1 MISLPCRDLAAHLR
15 SLEGSLFKAFLD
27 ELPDFIFVKDTDSR
41 FLYSNKSHLVHL
53 RMKESQL
60 VGKNDFEIYPGDLAE
75 AFFADETRLFQN
87 RVPVV
92 KVERTQTH
100 EGKGFLTVTVKQ
112 LVVGEHNEIL
122 GLMGSARRLGSHDAL
137 SLAETREQIMEM
149 LDHDVGPDVT
159 PDQLRAMRMSF
170 EAMFRSPA

>member
-1 MISLPCRDLAAHLR
+1 MITLVCRDLAAHLR

-27 ELPDFIFVKDTDSR
+27 ELPDLIFVKDTDSR
-41 FLYSNKSHLVHL
+41 FLHSNKAHQLHLG
-53 RMKESQL
+53 MKEAQL
-60 VGKNDFEIYPGDLAE
+60 LGKNDFEIYPSRFAE

-112 LVVGEHNEIL
+112 VVVGEHDEIL
-122 GLMGSARRLGSHDAL
+122 GLMGVARRLGAHDAL
-137 SLAETREQIMEM
+137 ALAETREQIMDM
-149 LDHDVGPDVT
+149 LNHDVGPDVT

-170 EAMFRSPA
+170 EAMFKSPP